1 MNNQAHN
8 YVSGFSRST
17 MNHQYWPHKTWPHTT
32 WLFCTLFTFLLVSCG
47 GQQKSNSDG
56 NSNGGALTQ
65 LPKLIRKDEV
75 SGQWVVA
82 SRKNAEMV
90 LVPAGTFLMGTSKN
104 MSDRIASGYSMN
116 FWDEMPQ
123 HKVTVRDFY
132 IDRHEV
138 TNEAYN
144 KYLKEQGGT
153 SPRFWRDPKFNH
165 PRQPIVG
172 ISWDDATDYAR
183 WLGKRL
189 PTEAEWEKAACWDWE
204 RAEELNIPTDAAL
217 WDEAILRDAVKCV
230 QIYPWGNAVLE
241 NRLNFK
247 RTNDRP
253 TIVGLYGPGPNDG
266 SSPYEA
272 YDMAGNASEW
282 VADLY
287 DVGYYSKAP
296 VNNPTKTSAGSRF
309 TPDGRVT
316 YTGGVEHRVHR
327 GGMWNEW
334 RMKEL
339 DVRSARR
346 LHAPPETRSPGIG
359 FRCAIDVDQ
368 VRTDLGL

>member
-17 MNHQYWPHKTWPHTT
+17 MNHQYWPHKIWPHTT

-47 GQQKSNSDG
+47 GQQQSNSNG

-144 KYLKEQGGT
+144 KYLKEQGGA

-204 RAEELNIPTDAAL
+204 RAEELNIP
-217 WDEAILRDAVKCV
+217 
-230 QIYPWGNAVLE
+230 
-241 NRLNFK
+241 
-247 RTNDRP
+247 
-253 TIVGLYGPGPNDG
+253 
-266 SSPYEA
+266 
-272 YDMAGNASEW
+272 
-282 VADLY
+282 
-287 DVGYYSKAP
+287 
-296 VNNPTKTSAGSRF
+296 
-309 TPDGRVT
+309 
-316 YTGGVEHRVHR
+316 
-327 GGMWNEW
+327 
-334 RMKEL
+334 
-339 DVRSARR
+339 
-346 LHAPPETRSPGIG
+346 
-359 FRCAIDVDQ
+359 
-368 VRTDLGL
+368 